1 MEIKELFVQI
11 KDKTK
16 WSHINQQATAEMD
29 MDLTKIAPGNP
40 VNDRDDHGSATTDWG
55 PTVRQELGLRLM
67 GSVQN
72 LMR

>member
-29 MDLTKIAPGNP
+29 MDLTKIAPGNSQKSLAG
-40 VNDRDDHGSATTDWG
+40 VCNM
-55 PTVRQELGLRLM
+55 VF
-67 GSVQN
+67 
-72 LMR
+72 